1 MVFPFLK
8 PIIDMNLYKPNINKF
23 KSIFREDCSY
33 LILNT
38 FPINEE
44 KIPKKNMIYNIV

>member
-33 LILNT
+33 LIDLNT

-44 KIPKKNMIYNIV
+44 KIPKKNMI